1 MSFEDEMNEMRLDS
15 DLDSDLDSSG
25 DTPPPEESGN
35 RTFLIV
41 AGILGAITIIA
52 LVCIVAYAMFYLP
65 RRQSQQETQVAELN
79 AQNTAMALAIQQT
92 AQAAAITPTPTKSE
106 EQKQAQEYKVEQGET
121 PASIAKKFGV
131 DVQDLL
137 RLNNLNNPDVIL
149 PVGAIIF
156 IPKVQSTPT
165 SSPTPLL
172 AVPTD
177 TPVPTT
183 DPRTATV
190 AALLTQAASAQLT
203 PGPTTTALPS
213 TGFADQ
219 VGIPGLVGMAIL
231 LIAVIFLARRLRT
244 T

>member
-25 DTPPPEESGN
+25 ETPPPEESGN

-65 RRQSQQETQVAELN
+65 RQQNQRATQAAELN
-79 AQNTAMALAIQQT
+79 AQNTAVALAITQT
-92 AQAAAITPTPTKSE
+92 SQAIAITATPTKSE
-106 EQKQAQEYKVEQGET
+106 EQKQAQEHTVVAGET
-121 PASIAKKFGV
+121 PASIAKKYGV
-131 DVQDLL
+131 DIQDLL
-137 RLNNLNNPDVIL
+137 RLNNLNNPDISL
-149 PVGAIIF
+149 PVGIIIY
-156 IPKVQSTPT
+156 IPKAQSTPT
-165 SSPTPLL
+165 ASPTPLL

-219 VGIPGLVGMAIL
+219 VGIPGLVGVAIL
-231 LIAVIFLARRLRT
+231 LIVVIFLARRLRT

>member
-15 DLDSDLDSSG
+15 DLDSG
-25 DTPPPEESGN
+25 EETPPPEESGN

-65 RRQSQQETQVAELN
+65 RRQSQQATQIAELN
-79 AQNTAMALAIQQT
+79 AQNTAVALAITQT
-92 AQAAAITPTPTKSE
+92 SAAAAFTATPTRTN
-106 EQKQAQEYKVEQGET
+106 T
-121 PASIAKKFGV
+121 P
-131 DVQDLL
+131 
-137 RLNNLNNPDVIL
+137 L
-149 PVGAIIF
+149 PA
-156 IPKVQSTPT
+156 TPT

-177 TPVPTT
+177 TPVPTE

-190 AALLTQAASAQLT
+190 AALLTQAAAAQLT

-231 LIAVIFLARRLRT
+231 LIVVIFLARRLRT
-244 T
+244 A